1 MLSHFFLCALGMSL
15 VFGQVAAQD
24 GSAKMPAAQ
33 LKGEPPRTAALI
45 DFDRTPLGALLQ
57 AKLFEKTSLTWLE
70 REAIGRILKEKE
82 LQTCFGAD
90 GVTQRTTLGRLL
102 KADLLILL
110 RMRAETG
117 KGTQKQTE
125 FVVCETRHGL
135 RLLAHL
141 FTPSE
146 KVEDQAAALE
156 QLVQQ
161 AIRKHSEGISELY
174 AVPPFLSRDLTFQFN
189 YLQSA
194 YAKIVE
200 QVLLERKGSLVVEF
214 AEAQAII
221 KEMSLADPGER
232 LARPLPLYLLG
243 EFRHEGQAQQRR
255 VGVSLQLKR
264 GQKQLGQMDKK
275 GLPSEE
281 VPPFLRGATLKL
293 IGPGDDPPGPPR
305 PREEAKQLAE
315 RARDFQRLGLWSE
328 ALDLIE
334 ASLLLEPDQ
343 PELRH
348 DAIVAITRFTR
359 QSGPKYAL
367 RGLEHLETFMAQAED
382 LRKYRVTGGSNF
394 LREFLNTVHGVRAPG
409 AVPRKSRIL

>member
-221 KEMSLADPGER
+221 KEMSLADPGDAWPAPCPCICWESFAMR
-232 LARPLPLYLLG
+232 A
-243 EFRHEGQAQQRR
+243 
-255 VGVSLQLKR
+255 K
-264 GQKQLGQMDKK
+264 
-275 GLPSEE
+275 PSN
-281 VPPFLRGATLKL
+281 A
-293 IGPGDDPPGPPR
+293 
-305 PREEAKQLAE
+305 A
-315 RARDFQRLGLWSE
+315 
-328 ALDLIE
+328 
-334 ASLLLEPDQ
+334 
-343 PELRH
+343 
-348 DAIVAITRFTR
+348 
-359 QSGPKYAL
+359 
-367 RGLEHLETFMAQAED
+367 
-382 LRKYRVTGGSNF
+382 
-394 LREFLNTVHGVRAPG
+394 
-409 AVPRKSRIL
+409 